1 MNDIE
6 LSKEDIGVEETITPS
21 LAADEAPVPPE
32 ESTPTP
38 APSLADAQ
46 RTPVPPCGIFEALAR
61 AQAGFRKV
69 IKNRVNPAFKSRY
82 ADLEAILDAVRPS
95 LQRAGDLH
103 LSGCRKRAGGGVL
116 PHDPNQQGRRPVSG
130 GKIDDSAPE
139 GFPQRGSGS
148 WGPRSPTPAAIPS
161 LPYSASRL
169 TTTMT
174 GTPCRPGA
182 TEAPAPSIS
191 PAEVERLDR
200 IAQQGIAAY
209 SEAWKAMTASQKKE
223 LQKSGW
229 HDELKRRASVADQ
242 AIKEA

>member
-6 LSKEDIGVEETITPS
+6 INREDIGVEETITPS
-21 LAADEAPVPPE
+21 LTVDEAPVPPE
-32 ESTPTP
+32 ESTPSP

-46 RTPVPPCGIFEALAR
+46 CTPVPPCGIFEALAR
-61 AQAGFRKV
+61 AQAGVRKV

-95 LQRAGDLH
+95 LNA
-103 LSGCRKRAGGGVL
+103 
-116 PHDPNQQGRRPVSG
+116 QGIFISQDVENEPGAVSCLTILTSRDGARVSG
-130 GKIDDSAPE
+130 GKITIPLPKDSRNAAQALGSAITYARRYSISAVLSISSDDDDDGNAVQA
-139 GFPQRGSGS
+139 G
-148 WGPRSPTPAAIPS
+148 AA
-161 LPYSASRL
+161 
-169 TTTMT
+169 
-174 GTPCRPGA
+174 
-182 TEAPAPSIS
+182 EAPAPSIS

-209 SEAWKAMTASQKKE
+209 SEAWKAMPASQKKE

>member
-21 LAADEAPVPPE
+21 PTVGEAPVPPE
-32 ESTPTP
+32 ESTPSP

-95 LQRAGDLH
+95 LNA
-103 LSGCRKRAGGGVL
+103 
-116 PHDPNQQGRRPVSG
+116 QGIFISQDVENEPGAVSCLTILTSRDGARVSG
-130 GKIDDSAPE
+130 GKITIPLPKDSRNAAQALGSAITYARRYSLSAVLSISSDDDDDGNAVQA
-139 GFPQRGSGS
+139 G
-148 WGPRSPTPAAIPS
+148 AA
-161 LPYSASRL
+161 
-169 TTTMT
+169 
-174 GTPCRPGA
+174 
-182 TEAPAPSIS
+182 EAPAPSIS

>member
-21 LAADEAPVPPE
+21 LTVGEAPVPPE
-32 ESTPTP
+32 ESTPSP

-95 LQRAGDLH
+95 LNA
-103 LSGCRKRAGGGVL
+103 
-116 PHDPNQQGRRPVSG
+116 QGIFISQDVENEPGAVSCLTILTSRDGARVSG
-130 GKIDDSAPE
+130 GKITIPLPKDSRNAA
-139 GFPQRGSGS
+139 QALGSA
-148 WGPRSPTPAAIPS
+148 SPTPAATPS

-174 GTPCRPGA
+174 GTPCRPEQPRPRRRRSPPLKSSASTGS
-182 TEAPAPSIS
+182 PSRGS
-191 PAEVERLDR
+191 RP
-200 IAQQGIAAY
+200 
-209 SEAWKAMTASQKKE
+209 TAKP
-223 LQKSGW
+223 G
-229 HDELKRRASVADQ
+229 KR
-242 AIKEA
+242 